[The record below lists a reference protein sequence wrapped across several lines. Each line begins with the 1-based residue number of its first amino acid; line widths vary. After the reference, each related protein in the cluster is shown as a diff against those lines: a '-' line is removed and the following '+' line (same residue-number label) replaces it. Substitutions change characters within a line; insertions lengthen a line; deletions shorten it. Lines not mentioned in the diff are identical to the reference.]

1 MKANILYWPTLQS
14 PWNSKGY
21 EMAKLFT
28 NKFTHL
34 SPVFRGAGLVLEG
47 RHNADMIQFL
57 IVVNTQ
63 RFKLRM
69 DNFYLSAE
77 MEYDGIVLESWSRWA
92 AYGALHD
99 PEMRNKMKPSTH
111 CGVRDFE
118 DYVRASKPRRC
129 SLLNNLGMQCIL
141 PEDLQS
147 LSDAVDS
154 FSLMNY
160 DISSPHNPGQKAF
173 LCYAREIEQLV
184 LITPAPGNTLSLKNE
199 KHKPKLQW
207 EKNSGEDFFLYIGD
221 DPINHAVF
229 SRRSSTRGAGISI
242 WEVYR
247 VLSEWKRRIIFNID
261 LGISKHK
268 DCSVREHNLSV
279 TESYAMKALNA
290 ASLTPLSVLCE
301 RRAETRKSSSLPTV
315 SPIKFSHSDSL
326 SASRSAAQECLSRTL
341 HGGVVLLSSVLSTGL
356 ARALTYEEAL
366 EKPASPFLSDF
377 DVNGILDSVIK
388 FGSENPTIIAGG
400 VTVLAVPLILSLV
413 LNKPKSWGVESAK
426 KAYAALGDDAKAQLL
441 DIRATVEFRQ
451 VGSPDISGLSKK
463 PASVVYKSEDKPGFL
478 KKLSLKF
485 KEPENTTLF
494 ILDNSICNF
503 KHAIVTSTSSLI
515 GFGTNVN
522 LHLELYLCRLE
533 LEEPGKSVKIV
544 RFDGN
549 SELVAELVTVNGFKT
564 AYAIK
569 DGAEGPR
576 GWMSSGLPWIP
587 PKKALSLDLS
597 DLSDTISG
605 AFGEGSGALPVTFAL
620 SAAAGLGV
628 LAFSE
633 METILQVLGSAAL
646 IQFGS
651 KKLLFAEAILMDLS
665 ACKQEDRKQTLE
677 QVDEFLTTKIAPKE
691 LGDELKDIGRALLPV
706 PVTIKALPA
715 TTEASPEPAVADGAV
730 QKAEAAS
737 QINSVPI
744 TEPKAES
751 FSGFS
756 RPLSPYPYITAHMV
770 VAYGIKFSTGLGAE
784 HMTAFLALQYPD
796 LKPPTSPTPSKP

>member
-1 MKANILYWPTLQS
+1 
-14 PWNSKGY
+14 
-21 EMAKLFT
+21 
-28 NKFTHL
+28 
-34 SPVFRGAGLVLEG
+34 
-47 RHNADMIQFL
+47 
-57 IVVNTQ
+57 
-63 RFKLRM
+63 
-69 DNFYLSAE
+69 
-77 MEYDGIVLESWSRWA
+77 
-92 AYGALHD
+92 
-99 PEMRNKMKPSTH
+99 
-111 CGVRDFE
+111 
-118 DYVRASKPRRC
+118 
-129 SLLNNLGMQCIL
+129 
-141 PEDLQS
+141 
-147 LSDAVDS
+147 
-154 FSLMNY
+154 
-160 DISSPHNPGQKAF
+160 
-173 LCYAREIEQLV
+173 
-184 LITPAPGNTLSLKNE
+184 
-199 KHKPKLQW
+199 
-207 EKNSGEDFFLYIGD
+207 
-221 DPINHAVF
+221 
-229 SRRSSTRGAGISI
+229 
-242 WEVYR
+242 
-247 VLSEWKRRIIFNID
+247 
-261 LGISKHK
+261 
-268 DCSVREHNLSV
+268 
-279 TESYAMKALNA
+279 MKALNA

-301 RRAETRKSSSLPTV
+301 RRAETRKSLSFPTV
-315 SPIKFSHSDSL
+315 SPLKISHSDSL

-341 HGGVVLLSSVLSTGL
+341 HGGIVLLSSVLSTGL

-377 DVNGILDSVIK
+377 DVDGILDSVIK

-463 PASVVYKSEDKPGFL
+463 PASIVYKSEDKPGFL

-494 ILDNSICNF
+494 ILD
-503 KHAIVTSTSSLI
+503 K
-515 GFGTNVN
+515 
-522 LHLELYLCRLE
+522 
-533 LEEPGKSVKIV
+533 
-544 RFDGN
+544 FDGN
-549 SELVAELVTVNGFKT
+549 SELVAELVTVNGFKA

-646 IQFGS
+646 IQFVS
-651 KKLLFAEAILMDLS
+651 KKLLFA
-665 ACKQEDRKQTLE
+665 EDRKQTLE

-706 PVTIKALPA
+706 PVTVKALPA

-756 RPLSPYPYITAHMV
+756 RPLSPYPY
-770 VAYGIKFSTGLGAE
+770 
-784 HMTAFLALQYPD
+784 YPD
-796 LKPPTSPTPSKP
+796 LRPPTSPTPSKP

>member
-1 MKANILYWPTLQS
+1 
-14 PWNSKGY
+14 
-21 EMAKLFT
+21 
-28 NKFTHL
+28 
-34 SPVFRGAGLVLEG
+34 
-47 RHNADMIQFL
+47 
-57 IVVNTQ
+57 
-63 RFKLRM
+63 
-69 DNFYLSAE
+69 
-77 MEYDGIVLESWSRWA
+77 
-92 AYGALHD
+92 
-99 PEMRNKMKPSTH
+99 
-111 CGVRDFE
+111 
-118 DYVRASKPRRC
+118 
-129 SLLNNLGMQCIL
+129 
-141 PEDLQS
+141 
-147 LSDAVDS
+147 
-154 FSLMNY
+154 
-160 DISSPHNPGQKAF
+160 
-173 LCYAREIEQLV
+173 
-184 LITPAPGNTLSLKNE
+184 
-199 KHKPKLQW
+199 
-207 EKNSGEDFFLYIGD
+207 
-221 DPINHAVF
+221 
-229 SRRSSTRGAGISI
+229 
-242 WEVYR
+242 
-247 VLSEWKRRIIFNID
+247 
-261 LGISKHK
+261 
-268 DCSVREHNLSV
+268 
-279 TESYAMKALNA
+279 MKALNA

-301 RRAETRKSSSLPTV
+301 RRAETRKSLSLPAV
-315 SPIKFSHSDSL
+315 SPLKFSHSDSL
-326 SASRSAAQECLSRTL
+326 SASRLAAQECLSRTL

-377 DVNGILDSVIK
+377 DVDGILDSVIK

-463 PASVVYKSEDKPGFL
+463 PASIVYKSEDKPGFL

-494 ILDNSICNF
+494 ILD
-503 KHAIVTSTSSLI
+503 K
-515 GFGTNVN
+515 
-522 LHLELYLCRLE
+522 
-533 LEEPGKSVKIV
+533 
-544 RFDGN
+544 FDGN
-549 SELVAELVTVNGFKT
+549 SELVAELVTVNGFKA

-646 IQFGS
+646 IQF
-651 KKLLFAEAILMDLS
+651 
-665 ACKQEDRKQTLE
+665 DRKQTLE
-677 QVDEFLTTKIAPKE
+677 QADEFLTTKIAPKE
-691 LGDELKDIGRALLPV
+691 FGDELKDIGRALLPV

-715 TTEASPEPAVADGAV
+715 TTEASPEPAVADGVV

-756 RPLSPYPYITAHMV
+756 RPLSPYPY
-770 VAYGIKFSTGLGAE
+770 
-784 HMTAFLALQYPD
+784 YPD
-796 LKPPTSPTPSKP
+796 LRPPTSPTPSKP